1 MPGDKRWA
9 GADEQRRLRAVLDNS
24 SDLLIVLD
32 AAGQAVFSAPEDILG
47 HPSAELSATDAMAL
61 VHPHDR
67 EAVRGWLTEVVGRAG
82 ARAEVECRVA
92 HADGTWRWMHVRAAN
107 LLDHPDVGGVI
118 VNALD
123 VTRERDAEATARQS
137 DERLRSLVANATDLT
152 VVCDPDG
159 IPRWATP
166 SLERVFGFTL
176 ADISGE
182 RFHAE
187 FVHPEDLPALVTAFQ
202 WASQRPGEAAPI
214 EFRLLL
220 LDGSLRVVEGTIT
233 CLLDDPAVAGIV
245 LNVRDITD
253 RKEAE
258 AALRRSEQRWKVLFE
273 NSSDLV
279 NVFGADGQ
287 MIFSSNS
294 GAVLGL
300 DPQLAT
306 DPSWAFEIVHPAD
319 RPLALA
325 MFERMVSKPGTTGPV
340 VTRVLHADGQWR
352 WIESIANN
360 LLDDPEVQGIVVH
373 TRDITDRKSTENQLR
388 DQTRFVETLHGV
400 GQTLAAELD
409 LERLVQAVTDA
420 AVDVSG
426 ASFGVFVG
434 SEEAAVT
441 AASGTPPEDYEF
453 PRHVLNGV
461 LGGEGL
467 LRTDDVLAVP
477 VISRRGEVLGALV
490 CGGPEHG
497 AFTERGERMLLGIA
511 SHAAVAIDNAR
522 LYQAAQTEISARKQ
536 AEAELAHAAT
546 HDPLT
551 GLPNRAL
558 FLDRLAMALGR
569 AERLP
574 AAAGVLLFDLDRFK
588 VVNDSLGHAAGDRLL
603 VEVAD
608 RLRQIVRPGDTVARL
623 GGDEFIMLCEALNG
637 EIDAIGIADR
647 VAEALSGTFAID
659 EAEVTVAAS
668 VGIAV
673 ASGPGRDPAS
683 LVRDA
688 DAAMYRAKERGRNRW
703 ELFDEGLR
711 TRAVQRLSMET
722 DLRRAIEREQL
733 RLLLQPIVDVAS
745 GMVLGAEALVRWERS
760 DLELVS
766 PVDFIR
772 VAEETGLIVGVGA
785 WVLGEACRQLNDG
798 VLECGDQHLTVS
810 INVSARQLAQN
821 DIVST
826 IRTLVD
832 EAAVDPKRLCI
843 EITESVLMEDVES
856 AIAVLE
862 ELRSLGIELW
872 VDDFGTGYSSL
883 AYLRRLP
890 IHGLKIDRSFVAGVA
905 KGAED
910 AAIAAG
916 VVSLAHSLGLQALAE
931 GVETVEQL
939 EVVRELGCDLAQGY
953 YWAPPLAPND
963 LRSWL
968 AVH

>member
-1 MPGDKRWA
+1 MAGRQRWA
-9 GADEQRRLRAVLDNS
+9 GADEKRRLRALLEHS
-24 SDLLIVLD
+24 SDLLVVLD
-32 AAGQAVFSAPEDILG
+32 ADGRAVFAAPETILG
-47 HPSAELSATDAMAL
+47 HGVAAMEVADTLEL
-61 VHPHDR
+61 VHPHHR
-67 EAVRGWLTEVVGRAG
+67 EAVSAWLAEIVGRPG
-82 ARAEVECRVA
+82 ARAELECRVR
-92 HADGTWRWMHVRAAN
+92 HADGSWRWMHVRGAN
-107 LLDHPDVGGVI
+107 LLDDAEVGGVI

-123 VTRERDAEATARQS
+123 VTRERNAEATARQS
-137 DERLRSLVANATDLT
+137 DERLRSLVRNANDLT
-152 VVCDPDG
+152 VVCDPGG

-187 FVHPEDLPALVTAFQ
+187 FVHPEDLPGLVKAFD
-202 WASQRPGEAAPI
+202 WASRRPGEAAPI

-220 LDGSLRVVEGTIT
+220 LDGSTRVVEGTIT
-233 CLLDDPAVAGIV
+233 HLLDDPAVEGIV

-253 RKEAE
+253 RKQAE
-258 AALRRSEQRWKVLFE
+258 AALRKSEQRWKVLFE

-279 NVFGADGQ
+279 NVFGPDGQ
-287 MIFSSNS
+287 MVFSSNS
-294 GAVLGL
+294 GAVLGWEA
-300 DPQLAT
+300 QLAT
-306 DPSWAFEIVHPAD
+306 DPAWVFELVHPDD

-325 MFERMVSKPGTTGPV
+325 MFERMVTHEGTTGPV
-340 VTRVLHADGQWR
+340 VTRVRHADGSWR
-352 WIESIANN
+352 WIESVANN
-360 LLDDPEVQGIVVH
+360 LLGDPEVECIVVH
-373 TRDITDRKSTENQLR
+373 TRDITERKDSENQLR

-409 LERLVQAVTDA
+409 LERLVQAITDA

-426 ASFGVFVG
+426 ATFGFFVG
-434 SEEAAVT
+434 SEETAVR
-441 AASGTPPEDYEF
+441 ARSGAPPEGHEF
-453 PRHVLNGV
+453 PREILARV
-461 LGGEGL
+461 LGGDGL
-467 LRTDDVLAVP
+467 LRNDDVLAVP

-490 CGGPEHG
+490 CEGPEHG
-497 AFTERGERMLLGIA
+497 KFSERGERMLLGIA
-511 SHAAVAIDNAR
+511 THAAVAIDNAR
-522 LYQAAQTEISARKQ
+522 LYQAAQSEISARKQ

-569 AERLP
+569 AQRLP

-588 VVNDSLGHAAGDRLL
+588 VVNDSLGHAAGDHLL

-623 GGDEFIMLCEALNG
+623 GGDEFIMLCEGLNG

-647 VAEALSGTFAID
+647 VAEILSGTFALD
-659 EAEVTVAAS
+659 EAEVTVSAS

-673 ASGPGRDPAS
+673 ASGPRRDPSS

-711 TRAVQRLSMET
+711 TRAVQRLSLET
-722 DLRRAIEREQL
+722 DLRHAIERDQL
-733 RLLLQPIVDVAS
+733 RLQLQPIVDVATDA
-745 GMVLGAEALVRWERS
+745 VIGAEALVRWERP
-760 DLELVS
+760 DLGLVN
-766 PVDFIR
+766 PGEFIR
-772 VAEETGLIVGVGA
+772 VAEETGLVVAVGE
-785 WVLGEACRQLNDG
+785 WVISETCRHIKAG
-798 VLECGDQHLTVS
+798 VLDFGDTKLTVS
-810 INVSARQLAQN
+810 INVSARQLA
-821 DIVST
+821 
-826 IRTLVD
+826 
-832 EAAVDPKRLCI
+832 KRDMVRAIQALLDDAEVEPGRVCI

-916 VVSLAHSLGLQALAE
+916 VVSLAHTLGLVALAE

-939 EVVRELGCDLAQGY
+939 DLIRELGCDLAQGY
-953 YWAPPLAPND
+953 YWAPPLHPTD
-963 LRSWL
+963 LQAWL
-968 AVH
+968 PAR